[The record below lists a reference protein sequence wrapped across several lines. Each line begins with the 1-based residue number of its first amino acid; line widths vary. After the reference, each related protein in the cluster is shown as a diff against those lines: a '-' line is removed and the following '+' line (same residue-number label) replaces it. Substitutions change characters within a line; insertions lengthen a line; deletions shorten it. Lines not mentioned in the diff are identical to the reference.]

1 MHVVYNYDMYWI
13 QLYVTDGRSWFFPGT
28 LVSSTNNTERHDI
41 TEILLKVTL
50 NTKYRQRK
58 NVKYITDKCELYLY
72 LMITTYYNITHL
84 SLLIN
89 AT

>member
-1 MHVVYNYDMYWI
+1 MYWI

-28 LVSSTNNTERHDI
+28 PVSSTNNTERHDI

-58 NVKYITDKCELYLY
+58 KRKIHHRRTLSLFDD
-72 LMITTYYNITHL
+72 YNI
-84 SLLIN
+84 S
-89 AT
+89 

>member
-1 MHVVYNYDMYWI
+1 MHVVYKYDMYWI

-28 LVSSTNNTERHDI
+28 PVSSTNNTERHDI

-58 NVKYITDKCELYLY
+58 NVKYITGELYLY
-72 LMITTYYNITHL
+72 LMITTYHDITHL
-84 SLLIN
+84 SLFAN
-89 AT
+89 